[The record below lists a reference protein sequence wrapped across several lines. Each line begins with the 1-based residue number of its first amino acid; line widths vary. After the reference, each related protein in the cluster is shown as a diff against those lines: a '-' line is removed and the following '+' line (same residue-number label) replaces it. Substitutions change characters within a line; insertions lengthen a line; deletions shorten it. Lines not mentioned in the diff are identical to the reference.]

1 MNVSEHQK
9 QCIRGEEIGAYLDG
23 ELSTEAQTAFE
34 THLGMCPECA
44 AELSNQKGL
53 LRTLD
58 LALTTAPSMELPAN
72 FSEVVALRAESD
84 LGGLR
89 TWQGGARALGITAGV
104 GLCGLLLLAL
114 GRGDG
119 APKGI
124 KDLALGMLGLLD
136 IFSRLVFDLVFG
148 LVVVL
153 RAAGRWL
160 VHSPSPLGFLSVL
173 LFIVATL
180 FLVRQVK
187 RFHRA

>member
-1 MNVSEHQK
+1 MNLSEHQK
-9 QCIRGEEIGAYLDG
+9 QCTRGEEIGAYLDG
-23 ELSTEAQTAFE
+23 ELSAEAQSMFE
-34 THLGMCPECA
+34 SHLRTCPECV

-72 FSEVVALRAESD
+72 FSQVVALRAESD
-84 LGGLR
+84 VGGLR
-89 TWQGGARALGITAGV
+89 TRQSGARALRIAIGV
-104 GLCGLLLLAL
+104 GLCGLLLLAI
-114 GRGDG
+114 GRGDV

-124 KDLALGMLGLLD
+124 KELALGLLGLLD
-136 IFSRLVFDLVFG
+136 IFSRLVFDLLFG